1 MNNGELF
8 SEDEV
13 VEQIPSGQQTNSSEP
28 GQQTISSES
37 GEEVKKR
44 WKNLRDTFMR
54 TRKALKN
61 KKSGSAAGDQRIW
74 KYFHVMSFLEP
85 YIKERDTS
93 GNLKADDPEGEE
105 GEVVTLTV
113 VPVTEDEDDGAADL
127 LHTTASDTTSDSSS
141 FDLSYQQ
148 MPQASSEKTN
158 PGKRRRPDQT
168 SFEESIL
175 SRVDNI
181 RAYIQHTAEDE
192 DELYL
197 QSLLPILRR
206 LRGAQKSEAKMELI
220 RVLHKFEFGEE

>member
-1 MNNGELF
+1 MVLINF
-8 SEDEV
+8 DF
-13 VEQIPSGQQTNSSEP
+13 ICT
-28 GQQTISSES
+28 

-54 TRKALKN
+54 TRE
-61 KKSGSAAGDQRIW
+61 RIW

-105 GEVVTLTV
+105 GEVVTLTM

-127 LHTTASDTTSDSSS
+127 LHTTASDTTSDSS
-141 FDLSYQQ
+141 
-148 MPQASSEKTN
+148 T
-158 PGKRRRPDQT
+158 
-168 SFEESIL
+168 
-175 SRVDNI
+175 
-181 RAYIQHTAEDE
+181 YIQHTAEDE

-206 LRGAQKSEAKMELI
+206 LRGAQKSEKKNYLDDSD
-220 RVLHKFEFGEE
+220 